1 MLNKSQQ
8 RFLTLCKHLF
18 PLVQCDE
25 IALKFAKNGANVLK
39 IRNNLESCAD
49 DLVELEIMLQNEHSL
64 PNIGVD
70 TVENGHW
77 KGKKTAPFQRHR

>member
-8 RFLTLCKHLF
+8 RFLTLSNHLF

-39 IRNNLESCAD
+39 ARMKSRVNNKLFLISKHAA
-49 DLVELEIMLQNEHSL
+49 
-64 PNIGVD
+64 
-70 TVENGHW
+70 T
-77 KGKKTAPFQRHR
+77 